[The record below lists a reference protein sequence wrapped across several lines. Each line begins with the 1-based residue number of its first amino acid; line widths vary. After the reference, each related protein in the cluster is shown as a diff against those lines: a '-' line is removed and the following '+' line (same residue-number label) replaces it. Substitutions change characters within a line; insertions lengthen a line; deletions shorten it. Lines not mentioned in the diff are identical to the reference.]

1 MLSPKE
7 EYKFLKDINNI
18 NDIAY
23 FTIFEKYLIQ
33 NLKGQKKL
41 IEIESTDQESIII
54 KQNGGYPIPGM
65 IYTFIYGLPDQI
77 IINEKSAKDFIDLA
91 PVTFCM
97 NNGRGFFSGINMNML
112 PLNVRLDFFESFYNT
127 FKDFFKKVEE
137 LTQNNKLAINK
148 RFVEFIKSGG
158 GQEMIKLFNKKN
170 NANFNYGYRK
180 YDITKVKNLRMIEY
194 DEWNYINFYTPINAF
209 RKINLNEMHKLY
221 NRSK

>member
-7 EYKFLKDINNI
+7 EYKFLKTVNNI
-18 NDIAY
+18 KDIAF
-23 FTIFEKYLIQ
+23 FTLFEKYLVQ
-33 NLKGQKKL
+33 NLKAEKKL

-54 KQNGGYPIPGM
+54 RQNGGYPIPGM
-65 IYTFIYGLPDQI
+65 IYTFIYGIPDQI
-77 IINEKSAKDFIDLA
+77 IINDKSIKDFIDFA
-91 PVTFCM
+91 PITFCI

-112 PLNVRLDFFESFYNT
+112 PTNVRLEFLESFYIT
-127 FKDFFKKVEE
+127 FKDFFEKVEE

-180 YDITKVKNLRMIEY
+180 YDISKVKNLRMIEY
-194 DEWNYINFYTPINAF
+194 QEWNYISFLDSKNAF
-209 RKINLNEMHKLY
+209 RKVNFNEIHKLY
-221 NRSK
+221 GKSK